1 MFRIENRSV
10 SKTISICQSGFGD
23 DASILLEPLSTTN
36 FSWEDPYGLKVIDA
50 KVHCDNI
57 IAVYKFNLESTGE
70 CSVGEGPLRLK
81 FHVVEMGDIKV
92 ARFTDDWTLG
102 SSSHEEIRF
111 LTPAGNWGNSHMQ
124 SRMQSR
130 MQNNVAPVELIIE
143 LGVFG
148 ISIIDHRPKELLYL
162 YLESVSI
169 SYSTGYDGGTTNR

>member
-10 SKTISICQSGFGD
+10 GKRIHICQSGFGD
-23 DASILLEPLSTTN
+23 DASILLEPLSTSN

-50 KVHCDNI
+50 KVHCDNF
-57 IAVYKFNLESTGE
+57 IAEYKFDLENSGL

-102 SSSHEEIRF
+102 STSHENFDF
-111 LTPAGNWGNSHMQ
+111 LIPVGNWGNSHMKNK
-124 SRMQSR
+124 
-130 MQNNVAPVELIIE
+130 MQNIATPVELIIE

-148 ISIIDHRPKELLYL
+148 ISIMDHRPKELLYMH
-162 YLESVSI
+162 LESVSL